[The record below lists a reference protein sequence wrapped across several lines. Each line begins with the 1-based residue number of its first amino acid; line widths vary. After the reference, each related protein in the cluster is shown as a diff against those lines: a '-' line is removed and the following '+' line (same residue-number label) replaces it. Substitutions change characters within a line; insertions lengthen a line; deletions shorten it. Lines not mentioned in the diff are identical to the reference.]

1 MIFPIVLSGGAGTRL
16 WPWSRKNYPKQ
27 FQSLGSERSLLQ
39 DTVSR
44 TSGDDMFA
52 PPMII
57 CNEEHRFLVAE
68 QLRAVEIAA
77 KSIVL
82 EPVPRNTAPAVAV
95 AALIVAQD
103 DPDGMLLVMPSDH
116 AISDRNGFLET
127 VRRGNSAGMNGS
139 LVTFGITPTRAD
151 SGFGYINAGAP
162 DDKTDNCFSVK
173 KFVEK
178 PTIEI
183 AEEYVQSGDYY
194 WNSGIFMFSAA
205 TYFEELRRDN
215 PDIISNCQA
224 AIDAGQDDLDFFRL
238 DEESFSRARSIS
250 IDYAV
255 FENTTRAVVV
265 PADYAWCD
273 VGSWNA
279 LWEYLDK
286 DEDGNSFVGNIVSQG
301 ARNSLA
307 WSNNRMVAL
316 LDVDDLVVA
325 TTDDVVLVCAR
336 NSSQKIK
343 SVVEKLAAEERMEI
357 EAHTTVYRPWGWYR
371 LIDQGEGFLVKRI
384 NVRPGA
390 TLSLQ
395 MHNKRAEHWVVVQGT
410 AKVTCGD
417 DITTLEANQSTYI
430 PIGTKHRL
438 ENPGDDPL
446 EIIEV
451 QSGDYLGED
460 DIVRFEDIYGRT

>member
-16 WPWSRKNYPKQ
+16 WPYSRKKHPKQ
-27 FQSLGSERSLLQ
+27 FQSLGSDQSLLQ
-39 DTVSR
+39 DTVRR
-44 TSGDDMFA
+44 TTGDSMFA

-68 QLRAVEIAA
+68 QLRAVDIVAR
-77 KSIVL
+77 SIVL

-95 AALIVAQD
+95 AALIVARD
-103 DPDGMLLVMPSDH
+103 DPDGILLIMPSDH
-116 AISDRNGFLET
+116 AISDREGFLET
-127 VRRGNSAGMNGS
+127 VRRGNSAAVAGS
-139 LVTFGITPTRAD
+139 LVTFGIKPTRAD
-151 SGFGYINAGAP
+151 SGFGYISAGAA
-162 DDKTDNCFSVK
+162 TEYSENCFEVG

-178 PTIEI
+178 PTIEK
-183 AEEYVQSGDYY
+183 AEEYVQSGKYY
-194 WNSGIFMFSAA
+194 WNSGIFMFSAS
-205 TYFEELRRDN
+205 TYIEELRRFD
-215 PDIISNCQA
+215 PDIVENCQA
-224 AIDAGQDDLDFFRL
+224 AIERGQDDLDFFRL
-238 DEESFSRARSIS
+238 DEDSFTAAKSIS

-255 FENTTRAVVV
+255 IENTDRAVVV
-265 PADYAWCD
+265 PAEYAWCD
-273 VGSWNA
+273 VGSWNS

-343 SVVEKLAAEERMEI
+343 SVVEKLAAEERLEI

-371 LIDQGEGFLVKRI
+371 LVDQGDGFLVKRI
-384 NVRPGA
+384 NVKPGA

-417 DITTLEANQSTYI
+417 EITTLEANQSTYI
-430 PIGTKHRL
+430 PIGTRHRL
-438 ENPGDDPL
+438 ENPGDEAL

-460 DIVRFEDIYGRT
+460 DIVRFEDVYGRA